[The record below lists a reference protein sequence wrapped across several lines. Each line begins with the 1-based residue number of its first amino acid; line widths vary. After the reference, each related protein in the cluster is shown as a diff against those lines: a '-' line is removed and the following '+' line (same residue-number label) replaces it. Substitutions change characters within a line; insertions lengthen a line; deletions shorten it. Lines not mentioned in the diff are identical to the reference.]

1 MMPIERGWEMD
12 VSSVLF
18 GGIAVFSAVCV
29 IAVLF
34 FERKNPAS
42 SLVWVMVLLFMPVA
56 GFIFYLFLGS
66 GFRISKKKLYLL
78 KAARDEIYNNHI
90 MNHLI
95 LAKSNQ
101 ANPYQSEAKQ
111 SEPDQAESDQAK
123 AVPATGTP
131 QDASPLPHPLLCYLA
146 NEADG
151 PVTDNNQVDI
161 FVDGQDLFEQMLID
175 LRAARHHIHILFYI
189 FRNDEL
195 GRKILAVL
203 TDKALA
209 GIEVRLIYDSIG
221 TFMASRAAFREL
233 QAAGGKVEPFA
244 PVFSSLSSHLRLNYR
259 NHRKIVV
266 IDGLIGYVGG
276 MNVGTEYL
284 GQHKNLSPWRDTH
297 LRFTGSGVWF
307 LQERFLMDWSYI
319 LSSDPHQI
327 DLHTYFPDPIATG
340 TTALQIVSS
349 GPDTKESPI
358 KAGMIGMIYSAKKS
372 VYIQSPYFAP
382 DDSFADALRFAAR
395 GGVDVRLMIP
405 ELSDYQIV
413 HMATLGYARDLQ
425 KTGVKIYYYHGFIH
439 AKTVA
444 VDGVMA
450 TIGTTNITNRSFT
463 LDFEVNAFIYDPEFC
478 RRCLEIFHE
487 DEKKSM
493 LLTDKFYL
501 NKNPLVLA
509 SYNFA
514 RMFAPMM

>member
-1 MMPIERGWEMD
+1 MN

-18 GGIAVFSAVCV
+18 DGVALFSAVCV
-29 IAVLF
+29 VAVLF

-42 SLVWVMVLLFMPVA
+42 SLVWVMVLLFMPVV
-56 GFIFYLFLGS
+56 GFVCYLFLGA
-66 GFRISKKKLYLL
+66 GFKISKKKRYLL
-78 KAARDEIYNNHI
+78 KAARDEIYNNYI
-90 MNHLI
+90 MNHLN
-95 LAKSNQ
+95 LAKPDQLKPNQNMPKLEMPKQQMPNKDQ
-101 ANPYQSEAKQ
+101 ANRSTSTDFTTLP
-111 SEPDQAESDQAK
+111 
-123 AVPATGTP
+123 
-131 QDASPLPHPLLCYLA
+131 SPLVCYLA

-151 PVTDNNQVDI
+151 PVTDNNLLDI
-161 FVDGQDLFEQMLID
+161 FVDGQDLFEHMLSD
-175 LRAARHHIHILFYI
+175 LRAAQHHIHILFYI

-195 GRKILAVL
+195 GRKILTVL

-221 TFMASRAAFREL
+221 TFMASGGAFKEL
-233 QAAGGKVEPFA
+233 QAAGGKVQPFA

-276 MNVGTEYL
+276 MNVGCEYL
-284 GQHKNLSPWRDTH
+284 GRHKELTPWRDTH

-307 LQERFLMDWSYI
+307 LQERFLMDWSYT

-327 DLHTYFPDPIATG
+327 DLHTYFPDPVATG
-340 TTALQIVSS
+340 PTALQIVSS
-349 GPDTKESPI
+349 GPDTLESPI
-358 KAGMIGMIYSAKKS
+358 KAGMIGMIYSAKTC
-372 VYIQSPYFAP
+372 VYIQTPYFAP
-382 DDSFADALRFAAR
+382 DESFADALRFAAR
-395 GGVDVRLMIP
+395 AGVDVRLMIP
-405 ELSDYQIV
+405 EKSDYQIV

-425 KTGVKIYYYHGFIH
+425 KSGVKIYYYQGFIH

-444 VDGVMA
+444 IDGVMA

-463 LDFEVNAFIYDPEFC
+463 LDFEVNAFIYDSGIC
-478 RRCLEIFHE
+478 RRCLEIFHA
-487 DEKKSM
+487 DEKNST
-493 LLTDKFYL
+493 LLTEKFFL